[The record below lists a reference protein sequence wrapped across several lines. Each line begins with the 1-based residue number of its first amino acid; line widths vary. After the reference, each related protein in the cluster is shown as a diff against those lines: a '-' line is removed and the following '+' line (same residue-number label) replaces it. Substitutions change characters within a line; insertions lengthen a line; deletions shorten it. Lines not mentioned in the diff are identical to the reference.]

1 MRLPIIIVEH
11 IFYFPIAVFI
21 KVLAFWQ
28 DLQALFWTCSSLKA
42 VLKKRQTFKNELI
55 NS

>member
-42 VLKKRQTFKNELI
+42 VFKRQAFKNELI